1 MKIIYNRL
9 IPWKGYIG
17 INLCGIIFARSEYKN
32 RLPSVF
38 YNHEY
43 IHTLQ
48 MKRDGYV
55 RFYYRYL
62 REFVRNYKRTSADF
76 GHGMAPD
83 IVPESRTGAAA
94 DNNDCTC
101 RKVSLFD
108 KFLGGVL
115 GVVLNLFDNV
125 LVVNFVGNT
134 GHFYL

>member
-62 REFVRNYKRTSADF
+62 REFVRNYKRTRDWHKAYRLISYETEAYSNQWKDTNEIILWDSSEEWQVSESPPPQRRKTSPLSA
-76 GHGMAPD
+76 
-83 IVPESRTGAAA
+83 
-94 DNNDCTC
+94 
-101 RKVSLFD
+101 
-108 KFLGGVL
+108 
-115 GVVLNLFDNV
+115 
-125 LVVNFVGNT
+125 
-134 GHFYL
+134 

>member
-43 IHTLQ
+43 THTLQ

-62 REFVRNYKRTSADF
+62 REFVRNYKRTRDWHKAYRLISYETEAYRNQWKDTNEITLW
-76 GHGMAPD
+76 D
-83 IVPESRTGAAA
+83 SSEE
-94 DNNDCTC
+94 
-101 RKVSLFD
+101 
-108 KFLGGVL
+108 
-115 GVVLNLFDNV
+115 
-125 LVVNFVGNT
+125 
-134 GHFYL
+134 